1 MEIRNFDQF
10 FRDNPIPMWV
20 YDPEDYSIQK
30 VNQAMA
36 DTYGYSREE
45 MLSFTLFDLRPRE
58 EVPKIKKYLSQA
70 DNQSVGDEGVWKHQK
85 KNGEYVYARVVRNP
99 VTFDNEEHD
108 FQLVMYKD
116 LTSEMNTRL
125 SNDMFFKHSLDGI
138 MLTNPNGEILQAN
151 QAACDILGM
160 SEQEITAQGRGG
172 IVARDEKLQKA
183 LSQRSQLG
191 TFAGELTFIHKSGR
205 KIPVELTSSVFVNY
219 AGEKRTSLI
228 FRDISDRK
236 AQQQALREEKEFTEA
251 VMSSLPGVFYVL
263 DHQGHVV
270 RFNDHA
276 MEVFGLSA
284 DQFIGRSAAEFVHE
298 SDREKVPEEI
308 RAVLEEGYRV
318 FELTLKTGD
327 GTPAIY
333 RFNAE
338 RLQQSGQTYIIGT
351 GVDVTKKKQ
360 LEEQLSSL
368 LQEEHAQRKKAE
380 ADRDKLKEM
389 FEEAPSPKCLL
400 EGPELRYVIAN
411 KAYRQVVGQEDIV
424 GRPVIDVL
432 PEVEEQGYIDLLE
445 KVYQTGEPYLGFGDP
460 VQIDKDN
467 EGSKQKYIFNLL
479 FAPLFDEEG
488 EVYGIFIEALDFS
501 EQITYQQQLRESLTE
516 KETLLAE
523 IHHRVKNNLAIVTS
537 MMQLQAMETEDID
550 LQGALRSAQQRI
562 QTIATIHELLYSS
575 ESLSHLNFGEHVKQ
589 LLHNLEEIYNTGKQ
603 ITIVSDVEQV
613 PMNIN
618 QAIPCALMVNEVV
631 TNAYKHA
638 FNLQKRG
645 EIGIQLYEENGNV
658 VVEITDNGVGFPSNI
673 MQEGA
678 STIGMTL
685 INLLK
690 QQLEGDVY
698 FSNKNGTQFKLVFE
712 KADVKGSGSS
722 LIKN

>member
-1 MEIRNFDQF
+1 MNIRNFDQF
-10 FRDNPIPMWV
+10 FHDSPIPMWV
-20 YDPEDYSIQK
+20 YDPEDYTIQE

-45 MLSFTLFDLRPRE
+45 MLSFTLFDLRPE
-58 EVPKIKKYLSQA
+58 DEVTKLKEYLAQV
-70 DNQSVGDEGVWKHQK
+70 DNESVGDEGVWKHQK
-85 KNGEYVYARVVRNP
+85 KGGEFVYARVVRNP
-99 VTFDNEEHD
+99 VSLDNKD
-108 FQLVMYKD
+108 RDYQLAMYKN
-116 LTSEMNTRL
+116 LTSELESQLNNEML
-125 SNDMFFKHSLDGI
+125 FKHSLDGI

-160 SEQEITAQGRGG
+160 SEQEITERGRGG
-172 IVARDEKLQKA
+172 IVARDEKLEKA
-183 LSQRSQLG
+183 LEQRTQTG
-191 TFAGELTFIHKSGR
+191 KFAGELNFIHKSGR
-205 KIPVELTSSVFVNY
+205 KIPVEITTSVFQNY

-236 AQQQALREEKEFTEA
+236 AQQQALRDEKEFTEA
-251 VMSSLPGVFYVL
+251 VLNSLPGVFYVL
-263 DHQGHVV
+263 DHQGRVV

-276 MEVFGLSA
+276 LEVFDLPA
-284 DQFIGRSAAEFVHE
+284 DEIIGRSAAEFVHE
-298 SDREKVPEEI
+298 SDQEKVPEEI
-308 RAVLEEGYRV
+308 RGVLEEGYRV
-318 FELTLKTGD
+318 FELTLKTGG
-327 GTPAIY
+327 GTTAIY

-338 RLQQSGQTYIIGT
+338 RLEQSGHTYIIGT
-351 GVDVTKKKQ
+351 GLDITKKKD
-360 LEEQLSSL
+360 LEEQLHSL
-368 LQEEHAQRKKAE
+368 LQEEQVQRKKAE

-400 EGPELRYVIAN
+400 EGPKLRYVIAN
-411 KAYRQVVGQEDIV
+411 KAYRQVVGQEDII
-424 GRPVIDVL
+424 GKPVIDVI
-432 PEVEEQGYIDLLE
+432 PEVKEQGYIDLLE

-460 VQIDKDN
+460 VHIDK
-467 EGSKQKYIFNLL
+467 GKKGAKQQYIFNLL

-488 EVYGIFIEALDFS
+488 EVYGIFIEAMDFS
-501 EQITYQQQLRESLTE
+501 EQIAYQKQLKESLTE

-537 MMQLQAMETEDID
+537 MMQLQAMETEDTD

-575 ESLSHLNFGEHVKQ
+575 ESLSHLNFGENVKQ
-589 LLHNLEEIYNTGKQ
+589 LLHNLEEIFNTGKQ
-603 ITIVSDVEQV
+603 ITVDLQVEQV

-638 FNLQKRG
+638 FNHQKKG
-645 EIGIQLYEENGNV
+645 EIAIQLYEEDSNV
-658 VVEITDNGVGFPSNI
+658 VVEITDNGVGFPDNI
-673 MQEGA
+673 MQEGG

-690 QQLEGDVY
+690 QQLEGEVH
-698 FSNKNGTQFKLVFE
+698 FSNSNGTQFKLEFE
-712 KADVKGSGSS
+712 KADVKGSGSM